1 MLDPLL
7 RYGVVALLPDPHH
20 VEILRRGPRAWNA
33 WREQNPS
40 ALPRLMELTLSLSER
55 QLGPISGGP
64 IDLTSARL
72 RNAFLRF
79 ATLSEADLAG
89 ADLSQA
95 DLVHARL
102 DQANLTAANL
112 CGAVLDH
119 ADFAGAKL
127 AKANLSGAS
136 LNDAQNLTQAQLGES
151 IGNSLTLLPP
161 HLKVPESWIN
171 RRTLPPAD
179 SARTFSNKRVSHVMF
194 LARSSTELFDERF
207 LKAAALVGGIVLM
220 LGGLI
225 WQFDTHRLPYQGDEG
240 RVRSTASAELR
251 GAPPA
256 ESRDAK
262 SRVAGPDAPLPRVLR
277 SNRLTEIFARMP
289 QPNPVIVLPLPTLLA
304 KPPQYLLSLQEKDA
318 PLAGPA
324 DVSNSVQEIPLV
336 EDPPGMVTV
345 TEIAGLDPQ
354 TSFRAVLPSA
364 VTGAKPLAD
373 GPVTTAALP
382 PADTAKETLRDMSA
396 SLKPDRKPRMP
407 NVDVVPKP
415 ARKPFI
421 SNDGVGPAPARK
433 PDIQKNLAKPKVAR
447 SAEPQGAP
455 RTRQKL
461 QSFETMPNPTASRGS
476 TADVLAGGL

>member
-112 CGAVLDH
+112 SGAVLDH

-127 AKANLSGAS
+127 AKANLNGAS
-136 LNDAQNLTQAQLGES
+136 LNDAQNLTQAQLEES
-151 IGNSLTLLPP
+151 VGNSLTILPS

-171 RRTLPPAD
+171 RRTLPPARA
-179 SARTFSNKRVSHVMF
+179 ARTFSHKRVSRVMF
-194 LARSSTELFDERF
+194 LAGSSTELFDKRF
-207 LKAAALVGGIVLM
+207 LKAATLVGGIVLI
-220 LGGLI
+220 LGGLM
-225 WQFDTHRLPYQGDEG
+225 WQFDTYRLLLQGEG
-240 RVRSTASAELR
+240 RFRSTASAELR
-251 GAPPA
+251 AAPPA
-256 ESRDAK
+256 DWRDAQT
-262 SRVAGPDAPLPRVLR
+262 RVKGPDVPSVRVSR
-277 SNRLTEIFARMP
+277 SNRLTEIFARKP
-289 QPNPVIVLPLPTLLA
+289 QPHPILALPLPTLIA
-304 KPPQYLLSLQEKDA
+304 KPPQYLRSLHETGA
-318 PLAGPA
+318 PLAVTA
-324 DVSNSVQEIPLV
+324 EASSSVQEIPLV
-336 EDPPGMVTV
+336 GEAPGLVTV

-354 TSFRAVLPSA
+354 PTFRAVSPSA
-364 VTGAKPLAD
+364 VTGAKPPAD
-373 GPVTTAALP
+373 VPVTTAALP
-382 PADTAKETLRDMSA
+382 SAGSVKETLQDMSA
-396 SLKPDRKPRMP
+396 SLKPDRKPLMP

-421 SNDGVGPAPARK
+421 SNDGIEPASASK
-433 PDIQKNLAKPKVAR
+433 PDIQKKLAKPKVAR
-447 SAEPQGAP
+447 SAEPQGVP
-455 RTRQKL
+455 QTRQKR
-461 QSFETMPNPTASRGS
+461 QSFATTPKPTASRGS